1 MTKLADIAV
10 HGEESEVRGS
20 LTRELCHQTVILEN
34 PLERCVIVPNR
45 RNNIF
50 ATIAETVWVM
60 AGRNDLDFL
69 SHYLPRSADF
79 SDDGGVTWRAGYGP
93 RLRSWKGTVD
103 QVAEVLKLL
112 STSESSRRAVMSLFD
127 PEQDYQESNDIPCTN
142 WLHFTVRDGYLNM
155 SITVRSNDLMW
166 GFSGI
171 NTFEWSVLQEMVA
184 HWLGKKVGTATFF
197 ISSLHLYARHFNRAS
212 EILSAPHFH
221 DPYRLTPATSRFQ
234 TSFDDL
240 PQCLQLWFHL
250 EKEIRTGSLSGT
262 GRTSSG
268 DPLLD
273 DFLAMLKAY
282 WAFHAGRTAEARALL
297 AEVTDSV
304 MAEAGLTY
312 FEWKAMTPAP
322 QGDTE
327 RITVTPLT
335 ENELNEYLNRRT
347 PPTTAGGSPNCRS
360 STRRLLTNATNR
372 LQLAES
378 SAVFE
383 LFEAAA
389 DVITLTRKLKESS
402 QLDPTNVHQN
412 AGDTPAKDRPGSATP
427 RQAAH
432 PENLRTALDA
442 LQEEGFLERG
452 YQWTDKD
459 HASDLT
465 ALEKLSVRARH
476 LLLALCQQHPVQTR
490 HLTREISTAPS

>member
-10 HGEESEVRGS
+10 YGEESEVRGS
-20 LTRELCHQTVILEN
+20 QTRELCQQTVVLKN

-50 ATIAETVWVM
+50 ATIAETIWVI

-79 SDDGGVTWRAGYGP
+79 SDDGGATWRAGYGP
-93 RLRSWKGTVD
+93 RLRSWKGNVD
-103 QVAEVLKLL
+103 QLAEVVKLL

-142 WLHFTVRDGYLNM
+142 WLHFTVRDGHLNM
-155 SITVRSNDLMW
+155 SITVRSNDLVW

-212 EILSAPHFH
+212 EILSTPHFY
-221 DPYRLTPATSRFQ
+221 DPYRQTPATSRFQ

-240 PQCLQLWFHL
+240 PQRLQLWFDL
-250 EKEIRTGSLSGT
+250 ENDIRTGNPSGT
-262 GRTSSG
+262 GSTSSG

-273 DFLAMLKAY
+273 DFLAMLRAY
-282 WAFHAGRTAEARALL
+282 WAFHAGRTTDARALL
-297 AEVTDSV
+297 ADVTDSV
-304 MAEAGLTY
+304 MAKAGLTY

-322 QGDTE
+322 QSDTE

-335 ENELNEYLNRRT
+335 ESELNEYLNRRT
-347 PPTTAGGSPNCRS
+347 PPTTAGRNPNCRS
-360 STRRLLTNATNR
+360 TARALLTNAVHR
-372 LQLAES
+372 LYLADS
-378 SAVFE
+378 TDVSE

-389 DVITLTRKLKESS
+389 DLITLTRRLKGSN
-402 QLDPTNVHQN
+402 QLDPKILHRP
-412 AGDTPAKDRPGSATP
+412 AGDPAAGDNPGAATP
-427 RQAAH
+427 RHAAH
-432 PENLRTALDA
+432 PENVETALDA
-442 LQEEGFLERG
+442 LQEN
-452 YQWTDKD
+452 
-459 HASDLT
+459 ASL
-465 ALEKLSVRARH
+465 
-476 LLLALCQQHPVQTR
+476 
-490 HLTREISTAPS
+490 STAINGLIRVMHPI